1 MRTSSFHRPSP
12 EAVWLKAVWLAA
24 ALAIPTGAEAQ
35 QIVVADVTYEHSATT
50 TFDSHYRVDPAAVT
64 PADLTSPV
72 DYASGDAVVRLEVF
86 TKPSDAGTR
95 FQICFE
101 ASPTY
106 ACTDQ
111 APAYTTT
118 GVYTWT
124 TPFSRFYQGDMVD
137 WSLGLGRIAM
147 ILKDTMN
154 NKPSPENVGAEESAR
169 YMPTSIRV
177 TVTLVPP
184 GATYEPPPD
193 TVDSGVTADAGSGPD
208 AGSLDAGARDAGARD
223 AGSGLDAGASAPTS
237 AGCAASP
244 GAPSAVV
251 AMAFGIALLA
261 VNHRPRPRRRCST
274 AR

>member
-1 MRTSSFHRPSP
+1 
-12 EAVWLKAVWLAA
+12 
-24 ALAIPTGAEAQ
+24 
-35 QIVVADVTYEHSATT
+35 
-50 TFDSHYRVDPAAVT
+50 VT